1 MYFCQN
7 ITKFLQTFREIEIVS
22 RQPKTY
28 DSEGHIVNDPSINN
42 YAKSQLYRLEIDF
55 VIDEIR
61 NGRKLVKDFYRSLDL
76 MSVSDAKALLYIDN
90 DDVGESRLNLNYDD
104 HDFINLLR
112 EYLQGYEDP
121 ISRYNELI
129 YLKVKDNLPE
139 DYLEWFKDDLRCSVF
154 LASLVERQFAGCAY
168 KGRLEFIS
176 AVSDFIRY
184 DIYLFNN
191 KYTIPKYK
199 SKRYVSLL
207 DEKVRSIL
215 LIKSTYLINRV
226 TDEEVK
232 WIDSSNADQIEQI
245 YNYLNKEKVEGE
257 NSNGR
262 LDQESRK
269 EKPNYIALKNI
280 FFPQNTQEKY
290 ELILASLDA
299 LSNIDY
305 PAFKTTKENSFSERG
320 YVLYSLRNAIKA
332 KKSYS
337 AQNTN
342 NDNTSVKIY
351 KKNYAKLHKLASDDG
366 LTINKFINKLIEE
379 QPPRTC

>member
-1 MYFCQN
+1 M
-7 ITKFLQTFREIEIVS
+7 S

-28 DSEGHIVNDPSINN
+28 DPQGRIVNDPSIDN
-42 YAKSQLYRLEIDF
+42 YAKSQLYRLEIDW

-61 NGRKLVKDFYRSLDL
+61 NGRKLVKDFYKALDSL
-76 MSVSDAKALLYIDN
+76 SVSDAKALLYIDN

-112 EYLQGYEDP
+112 EYLQGYADP
-121 ISRYNELI
+121 IGRYNELI
-129 YLKVKDNLPE
+129 HLKIKDNLPE
-139 DYLEWFKDDLRCSVF
+139 NYLEWFKDDLRCSIF
-154 LASLVERQFAGCAY
+154 LASLVEHQFADCAY
-168 KGRLEFIS
+168 KGRLEFVN

-184 DIYLFNN
+184 NIYLFNN

-215 LIKSTYLINRV
+215 LIKSIYLINRV

-337 AQNTN
+337 AQNKN